1 MKKKHFYENIIQIND
16 ITLDLAGIE
25 LTKEERLHLLALVE
39 ANVHSTVINT
49 VLSQLSADDK
59 KIFLKNLIEDDH
71 NQIWTHLNQN
81 TEDLEEKILKSVDGL
96 IKEMRED
103 INKAKKK

>member
-1 MKKKHFYENIIQIND
+1 MKNKTFYSHIIQIND

-25 LTKEERLHLLALVE
+25 LTPEERLHLLALVE
-39 ANVHSTVINT
+39 ANVHSTIINT

-59 KIFLKNLIEDDH
+59 KIFLKNLVEDDH

-81 TEDLEEKILKSVDGL
+81 TKDLEEKMLDSVNSL

-103 INKAKKK
+103 INKAKK

>member
-1 MKKKHFYENIIQIND
+1 MKTKHFYENIIQIND

-25 LTKEERLHLLALVE
+25 LTPEERLHLLALVE

-49 VLSQLSADDK
+49 VLSELSKEDK
-59 KIFLKNLIEDDH
+59 KIFLKNLIEDNHD
-71 NQIWTHLNQN
+71 QTWSHLNQN
-81 TEDLEEKILKSVDGL
+81 TKDLEEKIVKSVDSL

-103 INKAKKK
+103 IEKAKKK